1 LQSDC
6 KRNEINN
13 PISNWQLAIS
23 NAMRF
28 LVVDDA
34 VEHAQMVVEFLR
46 ASNAWPG
53 AEIAIAGTYDQALA
67 ELTAKPYD
75 VAVLDYWLGARD
87 GLTLL
92 RDVRQRGV
100 DTAAIVLTGRG
111 AEDVAVEAMK
121 AGAADYLS
129 KTNLTVESLERAVRH
144 AVALRAGQQQR
155 RQAEAALRASEERF
169 RALVE
174 NSSDALLLIDAE
186 ARVTY
191 IAPSSTRHLGWRP
204 DQMVGRSFFDFLH
217 PDDREMIGA
226 RMAEMLET
234 PGNLVTAEVRFLH
247 ADGSWRI
254 MEGAGVNHIGDSS
267 VGAIVVNVRDITDRR
282 RLEEQLRQA
291 QKMEAVGQLA
301 GGVAHDFNNLLT
313 AILGYCNLM
322 LDDIPRE
329 DPLRA
334 DLEEIQSAGERAA
347 ALTRQLLAFSRR
359 QMLQPQLVD
368 INTIVQQLE
377 KLLRRLISEDVELV
391 TVLAP
396 ELHTVRVD
404 PAAIE
409 QILVNLAV
417 NARDAMPVG
426 GRLTIESA
434 NVELDEAYAI
444 AHATVRPG
452 RYVMLAVSDTG
463 QGMDEATRL
472 RVFEPFFT
480 TKEQGKGTGLGLAT
494 VYGMVK
500 QSGGYIWVYSEL
512 GRGTVFKVYLPPAE
526 QRTSAQTEHAGRR
539 HTNDAHGWETVLLV
553 EDEDAVRALARE
565 VLRRH
570 GYVVLEARH
579 GVDALRVAERH
590 RDDIHLMVTDVVMP
604 HMSGRD
610 LAERLSTVR
619 PKMKVLF
626 MSGYTDHAVMH
637 RDLTPGTAFIQKPFT
652 PEAFARKVRSVLDAE
667 SVRG

>member
-1 LQSDC
+1 MKL
-6 KRNEINN
+6 
-13 PISNWQLAIS
+13 
-23 NAMRF
+23 

-34 VEHAQMVVEFLR
+34 IEHARMVVEFLR
-46 ASNAWPG
+46 ESRAWPN
-53 AEIAIAGTYDQALA
+53 ASIDIAGSYDEAAGKLA
-67 ELTAKPYD
+67 SVAYD
-75 VAVLDYWLGARD
+75 VVVLDYWLGSRD
-87 GLTLL
+87 GLSLA
-92 RDVRQRGV
+92 RDLRQRGS
-100 DTAAIVLTGRG
+100 DTAVIVLTGRG

-121 AGAADYLS
+121 AGAADYLN
-129 KTNLTVESLERAVRH
+129 KATLTIESLESAVRH
-144 AVALRAGQQQR
+144 ALALRAGEQQR

-191 IAPSSTRHLGWRP
+191 ISPSSARHLGWNP
-204 DQMVGRSFFDFLH
+204 EQIVGRSVFDFLH
-217 PDDREMIGA
+217 PDDRDLAGH
-226 RMAEMLET
+226 RMAEALAR
-234 PGNLVTAEVRFLH
+234 PGGLVTAELRFLH

-254 MEGAGVNHIGDSS
+254 LEGAAVNHIAEPA
-267 VGAIVVNVRDITDRR
+267 VGAILINARDITDRR

-322 LDDIPRE
+322 LDELPRE
-329 DPLRA
+329 DPLRG
-334 DLEEIQSAGERAA
+334 DLEEIHSAGERAA

-359 QMLQPQLVD
+359 QMLQPQMVD
-368 INTIVQQLE
+368 MNTIVQQLE
-377 KLLRRLISEDVELV
+377 KLLRRLISEDVELT

-396 ELHTVRVD
+396 SLMKVRVD

-417 NARDAMPVG
+417 NARDAMPLG
-426 GRLTIESA
+426 GRLTIETA
-434 NVELDEAYAI
+434 NVELDPAYTM
-444 AHATVRPG
+444 AHVAVRAG
-452 RYVMLAVSDTG
+452 RYAMLAVSDTG
-463 QGMDEATRL
+463 EGMDESTRA

-500 QSGGYIWVYSEL
+500 QSGGYIWVYSEPEH
-512 GRGTVFKVYLPPAE
+512 GTTFKVYLPHAD
-526 QRTSAQTEHAGRR
+526 QRIAPQTEQGGRR
-539 HTNDAHGWETVLLV
+539 RTDEAHGWETVLLV

-590 RDDIHLMVTDVVMP
+590 TDDIHLMVTDVVMP

-610 LAERLSTVR
+610 LVESLSTVR
-619 PKMKVLF
+619 PAMKVLF

-637 RDLTPGTAFIQKPFT
+637 RDVTPGSAFIQKPFT
-652 PEAFARKVRSVLDAE
+652 PEAFARKVRTVLDSE
-667 SVRG
+667 PVRS